1 MEQESEVAAI
11 AHVIQLAVAP
21 VFLLAGVSGLLNVL
35 TNRLAR
41 IIDRARL
48 IEEQMENAPTTEKP
62 QSRARLLVFSKRA
75 RLVNFAITL
84 CTACASMVCLVI
96 IALFGGAFLEI
107 DLSKLIGLLFVAAM
121 VSLFAALV
129 CFLREILLATR
140 SLRIG
145 ATTQM

>member
-1 MEQESEVAAI
+1 MEQGSQIAAI
-11 AHVIQLAVAP
+11 AHVIELAVAP

-48 IEEQMENAPTTEKP
+48 IEEQMEKAPATERT
-62 QSRARLLVFSKRA
+62 QRQARLLVFSKRA

-96 IALFGGAFLEI
+96 IALFGGAFLAI